1 MLGDKSFNIA
11 KNKKYDKYQ
20 HELAS
25 VVCRFFDK
33 KSITH
38 TEKEINSESQQ
49 LAKLQNFK
57 KVRLTLLLKTA
68 FRCTFY
74 CVLLILLV
82 DMHGCSFKRQKKK
95 KKKKKKVL
103 QLLMLLKKF

>member
-1 MLGDKSFNIA
+1 MLGDESFKIA

-38 TEKEINSESQQ
+38 TEKEIISESQQ
-49 LAKLQNFK
+49 LAKLQNFQ

-68 FRCTFY
+68 FWCTFY
-74 CVLLILLV
+74 CVLLIFLV
-82 DMHGCSFKRQKKK
+82 DMQGCSFKRQKKK
-95 KKKKKKVL
+95 KKVL
-103 QLLMLLKKF
+103 QLLMLFKKF